1 MKVMNFQQKTADRIL
16 EIFSDPNRTGQKRVL
31 LSDEVGLGK
40 TIMAREVI
48 DRVRE
53 LQRQKNDDY
62 YRIVYVCSN
71 QNIIQRLASCCSVLI
86 IVCFNTC
93 RFEQ

>member
-53 LQRQKNDDY
+53 LQRQKTE
-62 YRIVYVCSN
+62 YRKT
-71 QNIIQRLASCCSVLI
+71 R
-86 IVCFNTC
+86 
-93 RFEQ
+93 